1 MLLSTYYKTGNS
13 VLITLHFKEK
23 TMTKHM
29 KFPIY
34 GFIGLISSLFM
45 LAGCIIHVGA
55 SDANGEYSYAS
66 DKDYSSTN
74 KSVSVA
80 SGKTIG
86 DVSSVNGSISID
98 DNVTAQEVS
107 NVNGR
112 ITIADNVSVESVSI
126 VNGRI
131 KIGENFKST
140 ESVETV
146 NGSIDIEEGS
156 YVGGNIET
164 VNGDVELD
172 NVKVAQDIVT
182 VNGDL
187 FLKNG
192 TIIEGDVRFEGK
204 PSNSNWRKNPPTLN
218 VDEGSKILGKIIIY
232 KDVDF
237 NFADP
242 SMMEKVERR

>member
-1 MLLSTYYKTGNS
+1 
-13 VLITLHFKEK
+13 
-23 TMTKHM
+23 MTKHI

-34 GFIGLISSLFM
+34 GFIGLVASMFM

-55 SDANGEYSYAS
+55 SDGNGEYSYTS

-80 SGKTIG
+80 SGKNVG
-86 DVSSVNGSISID
+86 DVSSVNGSVTIAD
-98 DNVTAQEVS
+98 GVTAQEVS

-112 ITIADNVSVESVSI
+112 IEIGDNVSVESVSI

-131 KIGENFKST
+131 SIGDNFKST
-140 ESVETV
+140 GSVETV
-146 NGSIDIEEGS
+146 NGNIDIDEGS
-156 YVGGNIET
+156 QVGDSIET
-164 VNGDVELD
+164 VNGDINLD
-172 NVKVAQDIVT
+172 GVKVAKDIVT

-187 FLKNG
+187 HLKSG

-204 PSNSNWRKNPPTLN
+204 PSNSNWRASSPTLS
-218 VDEGSKILGKIIIY
+218 VDEGAEIRGKIIIY
-232 KDVDF
+232 KDVEF
-237 NFADP
+237 KFADP